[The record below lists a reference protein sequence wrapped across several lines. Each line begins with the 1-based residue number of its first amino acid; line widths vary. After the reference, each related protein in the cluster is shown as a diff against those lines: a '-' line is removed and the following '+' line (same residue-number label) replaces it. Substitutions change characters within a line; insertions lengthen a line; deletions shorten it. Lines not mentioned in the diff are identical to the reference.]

1 MPTEHTWKNVHN
13 SVTQG
18 NARNPPKCPPGTGI
32 MLRTTK
38 ATPQTTRSNT
48 APQRKRGKVRN
59 VPASGRQVW
68 EGFRKSQSVQGSI
81 DKMLLLTE
89 LGLGDPGAGRSGFG
103 GALSGL
109 QKSSFSRSSRPFLG
123 VRAIVFLLLL
133 GYWFPSWAPPHPE
146 HAQGPSCRHHLIGV
160 RASSWQSRGHDTR
173 EL

>member
-38 ATPQTTRSNT
+38 ATPQITRSNT

-89 LGLGDPGAGRSGFG
+89 LGLGGQRSRCWQIWVWWGPFWTAEVILLKILQ
-103 GALSGL
+103 ALPWCESNC
-109 QKSSFSRSSRPFLG
+109 
-123 VRAIVFLLLL
+123 V
-133 GYWFPSWAPPHPE
+133 PPVARVLIPLM
-146 HAQGPSCRHHLIGV
+146 GPTSP
-160 RASSWQSRGHDTR
+160 
-173 EL
+173 